1 MVKKPVFLVVNGPN
15 LNLLGEREPGVYGK
29 ETLQD
34 LQDQL
39 IGHSQKNGYSVKC
52 FQSNSEGMLI
62 DIMQEHRNHAE
73 GIVLNA
79 GAYTHYSYAIRDCIS
94 ALEIP
99 VIEVHISNPEAREE
113 FRHKSVI
120 SPVVAGKIAGFGL
133 YGYVMA
139 LDALLNIAANER
151 QDPVCR
157 KESS

>member
-1 MVKKPVFLVVNGPN
+1 MILLLRILKMPTGRCRSMVKKPVFLVVNGPN

-34 LQDQL
+34 LQDQV

-79 GAYTHYSYAIRDCIS
+79 GAY
-94 ALEIP
+94 
-99 VIEVHISNPEAREE
+99 
-113 FRHKSVI
+113 
-120 SPVVAGKIAGFGL
+120 
-133 YGYVMA
+133 
-139 LDALLNIAANER
+139 
-151 QDPVCR
+151 
-157 KESS
+157 